1 MADNPYLSLATPV
14 ASTEDAATIAVE
26 SGGRQFD
33 KQGNPLT
40 SKTGARGAAQIQPTT
55 APEAAKLA
63 NVEYNPYSLEFDK
76 EYNKKLGSA
85 YLAKKIEEHGG
96 DVEKGHAAYNAGTG
110 GVHKAEA
117 RAKKEGGS
125 WKDYLPAET
134 RDYLTKIT
142 KAKETPKVTQQD
154 NPYLHLASKKAVG
167 DENSALE
174 VGAKS
179 AAKSAVTGIGSLP
192 LMGLGAEVG
201 GVLGAPAGPVGVAIG
216 SVVGGVAGMFGGSA
230 IINAGIDAI
239 PDKLKATIG
248 FDKATI
254 ERGRQEHPEA
264 AFTGDLLGMLP
275 MFGPGALKP
284 IEYAAGKTIGAGT
297 QRAAMAGFG
306 AGMEGVSQV
315 QQGEFNP
322 YHLLASAGFG
332 ATFAKP
338 TKLAESVGTIF
349 HGYTPTVDPTASAW
363 TGKYKEWEPAE
374 KSADGVPIFKGGV
387 TDGQGNPMPFDA
399 KGKPTLGRMH
409 RNEDGSAKLIELD
422 VAQINELFNE
432 GSIGTHYPGTYSKFK
447 TKEEFAQFVLAHEE
461 AHTRSP
467 QGPDELEA
475 DYERRINLLAKEHID
490 NNPIYAVPDT
500 EVHPIP
506 QGKEAMD
513 QWSGDA
519 WYSLGKGQ
527 EADNAIATLRSKAST
542 EAGLTNEDRMAI
554 ERHFETSG
562 KHPLDP
568 RQMELAN
575 SYFAP
580 ELKEHGLIMRELMRR
595 GVITQVE
602 MDEYKAGG
610 YFPRVLE
617 PKKMGTFER
626 LKEAM
631 SGGDKGGLDVN
642 VAKAP
647 KSGMERSFFTLEK
660 GGKRMVVQRKAG
672 PEGTILQWNNGKPTT
687 FIHGIEELKAG
698 DKIGDWTVKNSQ
710 RGEVETHTPYQYQKD
725 PQMVLYKA
733 LSEARATLRAHQML
747 DEVIKSP
754 AFAEAHQVV
763 KVGEPIKEGFRVPKH
778 LDKLPQ
784 FAGMAFENRTAD
796 IIEDYAI
803 NRSPN
808 ALTTLSGM
816 LIKNM
821 MLNPIPHIFNEAW
834 HLYNARGLTGW
845 VTPAGIARFS
855 KTAVPAIKHVLS
867 MSPEYRQTLRDGGS
881 LLSANVRNN
890 AFQSGLFTKAAKEF
904 MKTPEAD
911 SLAKSLAL
919 SPMRLYDAISKASNT
934 AMWVVRDAMYMQLL
948 DETMQYKGMDR
959 RAAIKEVERHMPSYR
974 ITPRVGE
981 KLLGASMSRSLSE
994 TLQNPNVT
1002 VFSRYHFGLVKSL
1015 IETGKDVAAIRKGKE
1030 GLADF
1035 GHGVDSLAAIA
1046 VAISVLYPLQDM
1058 IAQQLSGNKDAT
1070 QRRAGPYH
1078 IFHAIDGVVKNE
1090 KDPMAAMSSIFT
1102 FNPALLTG
1110 AQLIADRKLYSGQ
1123 PVYHPE
1129 DSAEKIAFD
1138 VVKYLGG
1145 QVPIVGDEMKI
1156 QADPASGKRA
1166 WLAKQLDIQSPSQQA
1181 AIASKKEAH
1190 KKTVAGLHRSAKW
1203 KNQ

>member
-1 MADNPYLSLATPV
+1 MDNPYLRLATPV
-14 ASTEDAATIAVE
+14 TSAEDDATIAVE

-40 SKTGARGAAQIQPTT
+40 SKTGARGIAQVQPST
-55 APEAAKLA
+55 AREAAKLA

-76 EYNKKLGSA
+76 QYGKKIGSA
-85 YLAKKIEEHGG
+85 YLAKKIEENGG

-117 RAKKEGGS
+117 SAKKEGGS
-125 WKDYLPAET
+125 WKDYLPSET
-134 RDYLTKIT
+134 RDYLNKIA
-142 KAKETPKVTQQD
+142 KAKETPKPKPQD
-154 NPYLHLASKKAVG
+154 NPYLKLATKKPVG

-201 GVLGAPAGPVGVAIG
+201 GVLGAPAGPVGAAVG
-216 SVVGGVAGMFGGSA
+216 SVVGGIAGMFGGSA
-230 IINAGIDAI
+230 IINAAIDTI

-254 ERGRQEHPEA
+254 ERGRQEHPDA
-264 AFTGDLLGMLP
+264 AFTGDLVGMLP

-284 IEYAAGKTIGAGT
+284 IEYAAGKTISAGA
-297 QRAAMAGFG
+297 QRVGMAGFG
-306 AGMEGVSQV
+306 AGMEGVNQA
-315 QQGEFNP
+315 QKGEFNP
-322 YHLLASAGFG
+322 YYLLASAGFG
-332 ATFAKP
+332 AAFPKP
-338 TKLAESVGTIF
+338 TKLAESVGTVF

-374 KSADGVPIFKGGV
+374 KSADGVPIFKGGI

-422 VAQINELFNE
+422 VAQINEMFND
-432 GSIGTHYPGTYSKFK
+432 GSISTHYPGTYSKFK

-513 QWSGDA
+513 QWAGDA
-519 WYSLGKGQ
+519 FFSLGNAKQ
-527 EADNAIATLRSKAST
+527 ADLSIATLRSKASS
-542 EAGLTNEDRMAI
+542 EAGLSNEDRMTI
-554 ERHFETSG
+554 EKHFETNGS
-562 KHPLDP
+562 HPLDK

-575 SYFAP
+575 TFFAP

-595 GVITQVE
+595 GAITQVE
-602 MDEYKAGG
+602 MDAYKSGG
-610 YFPRVLE
+610 YFPHRLIPKKTSVLE
-617 PKKMGTFER
+617 QFKT
-626 LKEAM
+626 AVI
-631 SGGDKGGLDVN
+631 GGEKGGLDQN
-642 VAKAP
+642 IAKAP
-647 KSGMERSFFTLEK
+647 KSGEERSFFVLEK
-660 GGKRMVVQRKAG
+660 GGKRIVVQRKAG

-687 FIHGIEELKAG
+687 FIHGIDELKAG
-698 DKIGDWTVKNSQ
+698 NKIGDWTVKNYN
-710 RGEVETHTPYQYQKD
+710 RAEVETHTPYQYEKD
-725 PQMVLYKA
+725 PQMVLYQA
-733 LSEARATLRAHQML
+733 LAESREKLRALQML
-747 DEVIKSP
+747 DEIMDSKG
-754 AFAEAHQVV
+754 FKEASQLV
-763 KVGEPIKEGFRVPKH
+763 KVGEPIKEGFAIPKH
-778 LDKLPQ
+778 IDKLPQ
-784 FAGMAFENRTAD
+784 FAGMAFEKKTSEL
-796 IIEDYAI
+796 IEDFAKT
-803 NRSPN
+803 NSPN
-808 ALTTLSGM
+808 MLTNLSGM

-845 VTPAGIARFS
+845 VTPAGIARFA
-855 KTAVPAIKHVLS
+855 KTAVPAIKHVLN
-867 MSPEYRQTLRDGGS
+867 MSPEYLQTLNEGGS

-919 SPMRLYDAISKASNT
+919 SPMKLYDAISKASNT

-948 DETMQYKGMDR
+948 DEKMKYRGMDR
-959 RAAIKEVERHMPSYR
+959 KAAIKEVERHMPSYR

-1030 GLADF
+1030 GFADF

-1058 IAQQLSGNKDAT
+1058 IAQELSGNKEAT

-1138 VVKYLGG
+1138 VAKYLGG
-1145 QVPIVGDEMKI
+1145 QAPLIGDEMKI

-1181 AIASKKEAH
+1181 AIKSKKEAH